1 MSDLIHVEASQLNQ
15 DAIVEMFEIDL
26 TKLGLGVFR
35 FSSTSSN
42 GVAVK
47 FNGEEYP
54 PAPIEASGFQWDG
67 VGTMPRP
74 RLKIAAKDLYFLN
87 MVVNADDLV
96 GQPVKRIQTFAKYL
110 DTGSTPNTGAA
121 FPDENFVIERKAS
134 QSRHLLEFELST
146 ELDQQGIQIP
156 RLKVMRD
163 TCVHRYRYWN
173 GTRFV
178 YSEASCPYAGSKY
191 FKNNGEPTTD
201 PAQDFCGK
209 RISDCKLRF
218 GENAVLPRLAFPGVD
233 RY

>member
-1 MSDLIHVEASQLNQ
+1 MSDLIYKESNLLAQ
-15 DAIVEMFEIDL
+15 DAIVEMFELDL

-35 FSSTSSN
+35 FSSTSNN
-42 GVAVK
+42 GGTLK

-74 RLKIAAKDLYFLN
+74 HLKIGAKDLYFLN
-87 MVVNADDLV
+87 MVVDAEDLV
-96 GQPVKRIQTFAKYL
+96 GSPVKRLRTFAKYL
-110 DTGSTPNTGAA
+110 DDGSYPNTGAA
-121 FPDENFVIERKAS
+121 FPEDTFVIERKTT
-134 QSRHLLEFELST
+134 QTRHLLEFELST
-146 ELDQQGIQIP
+146 ELDQQGVQIP
-156 RLKVMRD
+156 RLKVLRD

-178 YSEASCPYAGSKY
+178 YAEASCPYAGSKY
-191 FKNNGEPTTD
+191 FKHNGESTTD

-218 GENAVLPRLAFPGVD
+218 GDKAILPRLAFPGVD